1 VPACREGAP
10 NADKVHLCRDAAD
23 RMALPDTDF
32 FKRICAENEKD
43 VPVLTENLV
52 SDCFGIDECKEI
64 AKAARSKKLLGLK
77 LSTRSLRYLP
87 SIGLETILP
96 TFEESTVENL
106 AILLDRP
113 VRGLLQS
120 IYAVPVLS
128 ATLPV
133 PANLEAIIR
142 SRQTNDSRTSPSP
155 ITELSESCPP
165 PMKPIRRLET

>member
-1 VPACREGAP
+1 VPACRGGAP

-113 VRGLLQS
+113 VS
-120 IYAVPVLS
+120 WPCAVHLCGAGTQCDLAGSGQP
-128 ATLPV
+128 
-133 PANLEAIIR
+133 R
-142 SRQTNDSRTSPSP
+142 SDNSKSPN
-155 ITELSESCPP
+155 E
-165 PMKPIRRLET
+165 